1 MEAPFTTGEFGPRS
15 NCENWI
21 WNANYLHTEGNVCK
35 ISCNNIPNWYPIR
48 GFTPGNKTPP
58 TRTLSSINTVL
69 FGIGSVK
76 MIFVAVVFPIFSNKT
91 VYVKMNFQVL
101 RQKIVDPH
109 FSLLE

>member
-1 MEAPFTTGEFGPRS
+1 MTFVKSPA
-15 NCENWI
+15 I
-21 WNANYLHTEGNVCK
+21 
-35 ISCNNIPNWYPIR
+35 ISPIGIPLA

-76 MIFVAVVFPIFSNKT
+76 MILVAVVFPIFSNKT
-91 VYVKMNFQVL
+91 VYVKMNFQVR
-101 RQKIVDPH
+101 RQKRYGPH

>member
-1 MEAPFTTGEFGPRS
+1 MEAPFTTGEFTLP
-15 NCENWI
+15 I
-21 WNANYLHTEGNVCK
+21 VK
-35 ISCNNIPNWYPIR
+35 IGFGMLTTCTRKVTFVKSPAIISPIGIPF